1 MDTVSRLPGQK
12 AFFLYDRAR
21 GSSGRFYGVVLS
33 TLVGAVLIA
42 ACAGGDQASP
52 DDLQGQI
59 LVTPQTKADFVLTDT
74 IGQQY
79 SFAEQTEGDV
89 TLLYFGYTS
98 CPDICPLHLAQ
109 IARVLED
116 DPDDIAENT
125 KVVFV
130 SVDPQRDSPEAIRDY
145 LDHFD
150 TEFVGLTGTAE
161 QLERAQR
168 AVGVPPAE
176 ISGDGPD
183 YSVDHAAWVIAYAP
197 NGTSYSIYPVGTDQ
211 DTWVNDLAV
220 LARMNNRSGT

>member
-1 MDTVSRLPGQK
+1 ML
-12 AFFLYDRAR
+12 A
-21 GSSGRFYGVVLS
+21 GVL
-33 TLVGAVLIA
+33 LLA
-42 ACAGGDQASP
+42 ACAGAGEVSP
-52 DDLQGQI
+52 DDLQGQM
-59 LVTPQTKADFVLTDT
+59 LVTPQAKVDFVLTDT
-74 IGQQY
+74 TGQSY

-109 IARVLED
+109 IARALEEKQ
-116 DPDDIAENT
+116 AELAEST

-130 SVDPQRDSPEAIRDY
+130 SVDPGRDSLEAIRDY

-150 TEFVGLTGTAE
+150 TDFVGLTGTADELE
-161 QLERAQR
+161 QAQR

-211 DTWVNDLAV
+211 DTWVNDLEV
-220 LARMNNRSGT
+220 LAQLDKDGET

>member
-1 MDTVSRLPGQK
+1 ML
-12 AFFLYDRAR
+12 
-21 GSSGRFYGVVLS
+21 
-33 TLVGAVLIA
+33 LIG
-42 ACAGGDQASP
+42 ACAGAVEVSP
-52 DDLQGQI
+52 DDLQGQM
-59 LVTPQTKADFVLTDT
+59 LVTPQAKVDFVLTDT
-74 IGQQY
+74 TGQRY

-109 IARVLED
+109 IARALDEK
-116 DPDDIAENT
+116 PDLLADT

-130 SVDPQRDSPEAIRDY
+130 SVDPGRDSLEAIREY

-150 TEFVGLTGTAE
+150 TDFVGLTGTADE
-161 QLERAQR
+161 LERAQR

-176 ISGDGPD
+176 ISGEGSD

-211 DTWVNDLAV
+211 DTWVNDLDV
-220 LARMNNRSGT
+220 LVQLNNRSDT